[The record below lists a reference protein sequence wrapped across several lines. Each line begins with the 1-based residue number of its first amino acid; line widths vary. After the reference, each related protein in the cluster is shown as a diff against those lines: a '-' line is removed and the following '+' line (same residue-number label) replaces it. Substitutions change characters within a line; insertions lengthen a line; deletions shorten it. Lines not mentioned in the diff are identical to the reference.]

1 MSSRAAPE
9 AGAAGMDAVTFKDV
23 ALNFTKEEWALL
35 GPEQRALYRDVM
47 LEIIRNLASVGKKPR
62 RPFTCF
68 ILSSPSSLSTKNL
81 TLGRC
86 ISGEVIRQKTE
97 DSASRQDILAKNT
110 VREADRV
117 CFTSNHPTP
126 GGDLDGLRAEEPHRR
141 RGPRGRC
148 VAAAQ
153 ERDGCLVPAC
163 ETREKLVPPQG
174 DPTKKHPPQNILHA
188 GCVLRGS
195 HKTSENREGDRG
207 SQQRIR
213 SAPSV
218 RTPTERRSVARVK
231 NQNRALRAP
240 DKTFRGVHV
249 YELGKVFPED
259 CVLRARETQ
268 VQEKVYGSSER
279 ENIPQ
284 RNPTPA
290 VPVQS
295 YPAQTKNKNNPSGKS
310 FAQVPHAESH
320 RSTWNG
326 EKNYRCQDCGKYYTY
341 HSYFMKH
348 RSVHTGEKPHACQ
361 KCGKTFRYS
370 LHLKKH
376 FFRHIAEKPH
386 KCKECGRAFHKS
398 WTLTMHTRIHTG
410 ERPYKCA
417 ECGQGYANNSSLKS
431 HLKRHS

>member
-1 MSSRAAPE
+1 MSP
-9 AGAAGMDAVTFKDV
+9 DVVTFKDV

-35 GPEQRALYRDVM
+35 APEQRALYRDVM
-47 LEIIRNLASVGKKPR
+47 LENIQNLAFVD
-62 RPFTCF
+62 
-68 ILSSPSSLSTKNL
+68 
-81 TLGRC
+81 
-86 ISGEVIRQKTE
+86 EVIRQKTE
-97 DSASRQDILAKNT
+97 DSASRQDVLAKHT
-110 VREADRV
+110 VGEADRV

-126 GGDLDGLRAEEPHRR
+126 GGDLDGLGAEEPHRR

-148 VAAAQ
+148 VAASQ
-153 ERDGCLVPAC
+153 EEDGCLVP
-163 ETREKLVPPQG
+163 
-174 DPTKKHPPQNILHA
+174 

-195 HKTSENREGDRG
+195 HKTSENSEGDRG
-207 SQQRIR
+207 LRQRIR
-213 SAPSV
+213 SSPSV
-218 RTPTERRSVARVK
+218 RTPTERRSVTRGK
-231 NQNRALRAP
+231 NRNRALRAP

-259 CVLRARETQ
+259 CVLRARETH

-295 YPAQTKNKNNPSGKS
+295 YPAQAKDKDNPSGKS

-320 RSTWNG
+320 RGTWNG
-326 EKNYRCQDCGKYYTY
+326 EKNYRCQDCGKYYAY

-348 RSVHTGEKPHACQ
+348 RTVHTGEKPHACQ

-431 HLKRHS
+431 HLKKHS